1 MHGGENEDD
10 GEDDE
15 YYGTEEDDEEDGQDD
30 GHGQEQYSPHGMNTA
45 GAEAGLTDGAH
56 ASRSRQQHPQAVSAG
71 ADDRG
76 RTHGRDS
83 NVRSDSLNEDDI
95 MGEDG
100 LLIEQY
106 DGDGSHLDMD
116 EQEMDLQVRRS

>member
-1 MHGGENEDD
+1 
-10 GEDDE
+10 
-15 YYGTEEDDEEDGQDD
+15 
-30 GHGQEQYSPHGMNTA
+30 MNRA
-45 GAEAGLTDGAH
+45 GVEAGLTDGAH
-56 ASRSRQQHPQAVSAG
+56 GSRPRQQHPQAVAAG

-76 RTHGRDS
+76 RTRGGDS

-100 LLIEQY
+100 LLMEQY